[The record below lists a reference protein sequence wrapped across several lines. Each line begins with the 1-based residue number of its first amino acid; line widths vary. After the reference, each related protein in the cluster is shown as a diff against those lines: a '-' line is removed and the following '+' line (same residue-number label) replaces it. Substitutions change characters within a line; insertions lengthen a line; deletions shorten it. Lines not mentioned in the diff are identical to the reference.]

1 MPSAPRSAARA
12 SPNGREVLSGEPNLA
27 AGNPEVGSVSG
38 QSDDRRRRP
47 RGRAGRPEMRGD
59 QSAFRRTQPR
69 MDPTGGRDARYLDKP
84 IHDPLSVT
92 TLTPVAQRDHS
103 KKLQPINPYRGRKCS
118 RGQSGFHSRNPNLAS
133 TIAPPLDEAPNSN
146 SPPSAFTRSRMPDSP
161 IPALVSPL
169 CRDHPPDFRYL
180 SERRAAA
187 FDSGL

>member
-1 MPSAPRSAARA
+1 MTSPTQPAAIYTRTGCRRRQEAPHAPHPTAPRSCQGNRIWRREIPKSARFQA
-12 SPNGREVLSGEPNLA
+12 KATIEDGVHAGEPGGLKCVA
-27 AGNPEVGSVSG
+27 TK
-38 QSDDRRRRP
+38 
-47 RGRAGRPEMRGD
+47 
-59 QSAFRRTQPR
+59 AFRRTQPR

-161 IPALVSPL
+161 IPALVSAPMP
-169 CRDHPPDFRYL
+169 RP
-180 SERRAAA
+180 S
-187 FDSGL
+187 S